1 MKLAIRVVIIA
12 GGLWVAAVLI
22 PGIRLDT
29 DRSPLFLL
37 LVALIVGALNVTVR
51 PLLTILSLP
60 LVVLTLGLFLV
71 VVNALSLA
79 LAFAISARF
88 DLGLTSDGFLSTLLA
103 AIVVSVVSAIAG
115 RIVTAV

>member
-1 MKLAIRVVIIA
+1 MKLVLRIAIIA

-37 LVALIVGALNVTVR
+37 VVAVIVGALNVTVR

-60 LVVLTLGLFLV
+60 LVVLTLGLFLI
-71 VVNALSLA
+71 VVNAISLA
-79 LAFAISARF
+79 IAFAISARF
-88 DLGLTSDGFLSTLLA
+88 DLGLTSDGFVSTLLA
-103 AIVVSVVSAIAG
+103 AIVVSIVSAVAG
-115 RIVTAV
+115 RIVSAA

>member
-1 MKLAIRVVIIA
+1 MKLMLRILIIA
-12 GGLWVAAVLI
+12 GGLWVAAMLI
-22 PGIRLDT
+22 PGIRFDT

-60 LVVLTLGLFLV
+60 LVVLTLGLFLI

-79 LAFAISARF
+79 AAFAISARF

-103 AIVVSVVSAIAG
+103 AIVVSIVSAVAG
-115 RIVTAV
+115 RIAGAR

>member
-1 MKLAIRVVIIA
+1 MKLLLRIAIIA

-22 PGIRLDT
+22 PGIRLDA
-29 DRSPLFLL
+29 DRSLLFLL
-37 LVALIVGALNVTVR
+37 LVAVIVGALNVTVR

-60 LVVLTLGLFLV
+60 LVVLTLGLFLI
-71 VVNALSLA
+71 VVNAISLA

-103 AIVVSVVSAIAG
+103 AIVVSIVSAIAG
-115 RIVTAV
+115 RVVSAT